1 MHLHCLV
8 NVNKFTSISANLL
21 TDQFLIN
28 LGHCSAM
35 ACTVMLY
42 VAVAECPLG
51 L

>member
-28 LGHCSAM
+28 LWSLFCDGLYCDAVCCSS
-35 ACTVMLY
+35 
-42 VAVAECPLG
+42 
-51 L
+51 